1 MERMQVI
8 HPRKVKIIAT
18 LGPASATPE
27 GIRALLAAGADGF
40 RLNASHLKPPD
51 IAPLVEMVRAAESQ
65 CGRPVAVMCDLAGPK
80 LRVRKGTPSRML
92 EPGEVVELSGDPALS
107 AIPIEGFDPR
117 MESPPPN
124 RILIKDGKVVLRVI
138 ELTATGVR
146 AVVQRP
152 GEVTGGMGVNL
163 PDGETSLPSLTE
175 HDRACADAALGAGV
189 DILALSFVRR
199 PEDLALLR
207 AHMGAHAG
215 RIPVVAKLEKA
226 QAVTPKALE
235 PILAAS
241 DMVMVARGDLGAETA
256 PEKVPVIQK
265 LILRSTRCLGLP
277 AITATEMLESMIR
290 EERPTRAEAADV
302 ANAVFDGTDAVLL
315 TAETAIGKH
324 PFLAV
329 AACASIIREAEA
341 HIELDTTW
349 VCHGRA
355 PEPRDPVANAVA
367 MAAGNTADQLGAAV
381 LVCFTQSGRTARLVA
396 RHRPRTPILALTP
409 DPGVARALTLVWGVT
424 SLVSPEQPADHEAV
438 VALAE
443 RLARQHG
450 LATEHD
456 LLVITHGAPIGSRPA
471 TNLLRVHRVE

>member
-1 MERMQVI
+1 MLPT

-18 LGPASATPE
+18 LGPASASPE

-51 IAPLVEMVRAAESQ
+51 IAPLVEMVRAVEKG
-65 CGRPVAVMCDLAGPK
+65 CGRPVAIMCDLAGPK
-80 LRVRKGTPSRML
+80 LRVRQGTPARTL
-92 EPGEVVELSGDPALS
+92 EPGEVIELSSDPSLS

-117 MESPPPN
+117 VESPPPS
-124 RILIKDGKVVLRVI
+124 RILIRDGKVVLRVI
-138 ELTATGVR
+138 EQTPSGVR
-146 AVVQRP
+146 AVVQRH
-152 GEVTGGMGVNL
+152 GEVAGGMGVNL
-163 PDGETSLPSLTE
+163 PDGETSLPSLTD
-175 HDRACADAALGAGV
+175 HDRACANAALDAGV

-199 PEDLALLR
+199 PDDLDVLR
-207 AHMGAHAG
+207 AHMGT
-215 RIPVVAKLEKA
+215 RSDLVPIVAKLEKA
-226 QAVTPKALE
+226 QAVTVEALD
-235 PILAAS
+235 PILAAAE
-241 DMVMVARGDLGAETA
+241 MIMVARGDLGAETA

-265 LILRSTRCLGLP
+265 QILRRTRCLGLP

-355 PEPRDPVANAVA
+355 PEPRDPVADAVA
-367 MAAGNTADQLGAAV
+367 LAASHAADQLGAAV

-409 DPGVARALTLVWGVT
+409 DPRVARALTLVWGVT
-424 SLVSPEQPADHEAV
+424 PLLSPEQPADHEAV
-438 VALAE
+438 VALGE

-450 LATEHD
+450 LAQEHD
-456 LLVITHGAPIGSRPA
+456 LLVVTHGAPLGARPA
-471 TNLLRVHRVE
+471 TNLLRIHRAG